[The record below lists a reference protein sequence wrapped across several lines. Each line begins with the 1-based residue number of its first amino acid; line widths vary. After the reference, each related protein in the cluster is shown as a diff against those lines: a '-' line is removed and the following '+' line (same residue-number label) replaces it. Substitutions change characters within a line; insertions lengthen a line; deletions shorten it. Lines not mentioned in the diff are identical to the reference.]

1 MQSDSDS
8 DSNGGSSISAPSFS
22 SISSSQLSSSSKN
35 TSLSELSSPD
45 IDSFLGPPPTSL
57 SSPKSFK
64 IVGDNLDKHVQPHDM
79 RSDYQAR
86 SLQFFHSY
94 GVQDRICLEGLSE
107 SKPTIDAS
115 DINFSDL
122 LPTPTD
128 DVVIK
133 ENMAVMVARV
143 LKKNMPFFSEYGKG
157 VERHIIHSKYFEMSK
172 KSKVV
177 CW

>member
-1 MQSDSDS
+1 M
-8 DSNGGSSISAPSFS
+8 ITRLAP
-22 SISSSQLSSSSKN
+22 
-35 TSLSELSSPD
+35 
-45 IDSFLGPPPTSL
+45 
-57 SSPKSFK
+57 
-64 IVGDNLDKHVQPHDM
+64 
-79 RSDYQAR
+79 
-86 SLQFFHSY
+86 FFHSY

-107 SKPTIDAS
+107 SKPTIDAG

-133 ENMAVMVARV
+133 ENMAVMVACV
-143 LKKNMPFFSEYGKG
+143 LKKNMPFFLNMEREWKG
-157 VERHIIHSKYFEMSK
+157 IIIHSKYFEMSK